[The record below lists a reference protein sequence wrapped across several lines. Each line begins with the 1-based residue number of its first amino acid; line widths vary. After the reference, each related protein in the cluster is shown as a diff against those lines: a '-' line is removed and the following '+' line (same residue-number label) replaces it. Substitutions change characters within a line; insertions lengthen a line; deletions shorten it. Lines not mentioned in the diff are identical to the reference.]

1 MTIFETM
8 NKYGASLIIN
18 EKAPSESDYTKSIT
32 VRFDGKNLYI
42 TDSYQFSEIFKHE
55 EQQYTAM

>member
-1 MTIFETM
+1 MH
-8 NKYGASLIIN
+8 KYGASLIIN

-32 VRFDGKNLYI
+32 VRFDGKNRYI
-42 TDSYQFSEIFKHE
+42 ADSYQLNESFRHE